1 MSWILDSSLANS
13 FMYYDPGLFP
23 LMVYKGSKNLDLL
36 SNTLGRCTICKEF
49 QDAFLSIPDLCS
61 RCQRFSHKRCRTSGS
76 LALRQSCLECNTAFD
91 PPNEGGS
98 IRTER
103 VNNPRRA
110 QGDTST
116 SISRKRPRATI
127 PDTALESEDE
137 MISPMNGVPRRA
149 ISRGTPSRVVQETV
163 TVLGK
168 PRGHQKADI
177 SFGKALYD
185 KGTRAG
191 GIQKQR
197 RGSGTRSVLQVLTG
211 NRYSNGRDLSDE
223 DAKLSQPCPGRTARS
238 RTRRGGGG

>member
-1 MSWILDSSLANS
+1 MLSLA
-13 FMYYDPGLFP
+13 FP
-23 LMVYKGSKNLDLL
+23 TYVGGVSDFRIRGAVRRVPWHCGSHVWSATPHSIHLMKEARS
-36 SNTLGRCTICKEF
+36 GRSE
-49 QDAFLSIPDLCS
+49 L
-61 RCQRFSHKRCRTSGS
+61 
-76 LALRQSCLECNTAFD
+76 
-91 PPNEGGS
+91 
-98 IRTER
+98 
-103 VNNPRRA
+103 NNPRRA

-127 PDTALESEDE
+127 PDAALESEDE